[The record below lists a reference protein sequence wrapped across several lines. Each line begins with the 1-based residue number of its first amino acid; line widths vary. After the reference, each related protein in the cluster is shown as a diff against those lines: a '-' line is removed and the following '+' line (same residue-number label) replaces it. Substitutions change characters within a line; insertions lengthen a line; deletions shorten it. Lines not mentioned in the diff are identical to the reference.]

1 MSFPEASMVRDEEE
15 ITVFSNSTLED
26 IDNDDSDTVATI
38 NFVAY
43 NVVAFVIVGVGIV
56 GNLLNLVVLSREEI
70 QWTCGLFGGIFYSI
84 SNLLRVPVLDALRHL
99 SQFLKAYG
107 ILLLHFYLGKQHFK
121 QFLCSFL

>member
-70 QWTCGLFGGIFYSI
+70 QWTCGLFGGVFYSI
-84 SNLLRVPVLDALRHL
+84 SNLL
-99 SQFLKAYG
+99 
-107 ILLLHFYLGKQHFK
+107 
-121 QFLCSFL
+121 